1 VETERIAVAVR
12 PRGSLEAADL
22 GAYFN
27 GQPSTQIV

>member
-1 VETERIAVAVR
+1 VR
-12 PRGSLEAADL
+12 QKGPILREWHRLRLEVADL